1 MPKNNNKAS
10 TKEMDTQRLYSL
22 LMPTSEEG
30 KPRVT
35 PYNAESDEFFIPSQ
49 PEQSPAALPAPGADK
64 LDALR
69 QRLGGE
75 TPPDPAKPGS
85 GMALVNLT
93 EVLVA
98 DRLDAAF
105 EKFNCCRCDRCRK
118 RAAAFALNELA
129 PNYVAAAVEQIE
141 QLLAGCPTRDVS
153 AAIVRA
159 VLRVKSTP
167 EH

>member
-1 MPKNNNKAS
+1 MPKNS
-10 TKEMDTQRLYSL
+10 TREMDTQRLYSL
-22 LMPTSEEG
+22 LMPTGEEG
-30 KPRVT
+30 APRVT
-35 PYNAESDEFFIPSQ
+35 PYNAEPAPPATGGDEP
-49 PEQSPAALPAPGADK
+49 PAPAPGADK

-69 QRLGGE
+69 QRLGRE

-85 GMALVNLT
+85 GMVLVNLT
-93 EVLVA
+93 EALVA

-118 RAAAFALNELA
+118 RAAAFALNELP
-129 PNYVAAAVEQIE
+129 PNYVAAGVEQIE

-159 VLRVKSTP
+159 VLRVKATP